1 MKKTWVV
8 VADSSRAKIY
18 QMDGARGPLEEVEA
32 LVHPEARVH
41 DQQLT
46 SDLPGRAFDSSGMG
60 GRHAMEPPTTPKEIE
75 AMVFAREVCSR
86 VKAARVNG
94 EAENFIIAA
103 APSFLGLIR
112 NTLDA
117 ATKARVTVEID
128 KNLVRMKPEEIR
140 SHLPSRF

>member
-18 QMDGARGPLEEVEA
+18 QIDGARGPLEEVEA

-46 SDLPGRAFDSSGMG
+46 SDLPGRTFDSNGQ
-60 GRHAMEPPTTPKEIE
+60 GRHAMEPPTTPKENE
-75 AMVFAREVCSR
+75 AMVFAREVCNR
-86 VKAARVNG
+86 VKAARVSG
-94 EAENFIIAA
+94 EAESFIIAA

-117 ATKARVTVEID
+117 ATKARVTMEID
-128 KNLVRMKPEEIR
+128 KNLVRMKPDEIR
-140 SHLPSRF
+140 SHLPSRL